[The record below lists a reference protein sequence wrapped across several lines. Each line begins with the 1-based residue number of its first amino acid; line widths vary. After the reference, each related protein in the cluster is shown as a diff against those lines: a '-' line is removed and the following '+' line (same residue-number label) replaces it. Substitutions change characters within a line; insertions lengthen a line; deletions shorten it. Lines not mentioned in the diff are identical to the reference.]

1 MRLEKKAT
9 LIASITASLLAIVKL
24 IVGITSGSVAVLASA
39 IDSLLDVSIS
49 VFNYF
54 ALSTAEKEADQQ
66 FNFGRGKIEAIA
78 SVIEGVIIT
87 VSGLYILFISIVKII
102 DNQTM
107 ININISIYVMLISI
121 ILTAALVY
129 FLEKV
134 AKKTDNM
141 VILADALHYKTDL
154 YSNIAIIISLITVY
168 FTNFHLLDAILGI
181 GIAFYIIYSAY
192 WIIKNGILMLL
203 DVALEPEMIKEI
215 KTILVQEDNING
227 YHYLQTRQSAND
239 IFVSVHLVFNDTIL
253 LVDAHTIS
261 DKIEDQI
268 KTINTKHN
276 WYINTHLDPYDDED
290 IKFKQ

>member
-1 MRLEKKAT
+1 
-9 LIASITASLLAIVKL
+9 
-24 IVGITSGSVAVLASA
+24 
-39 IDSLLDVSIS
+39 
-49 VFNYF
+49 
-54 ALSTAEKEADQQ
+54 
-66 FNFGRGKIEAIA
+66 
-78 SVIEGVIIT
+78 
-87 VSGLYILFISIVKII
+87 
-102 DNQTM
+102 
-107 ININISIYVMLISI
+107 
-121 ILTAALVY
+121 
-129 FLEKV
+129 
-134 AKKTDNM
+134 
-141 VILADALHYKTDL
+141 
-154 YSNIAIIISLITVY
+154 
-168 FTNFHLLDAILGI
+168 
-181 GIAFYIIYSAY
+181 
-192 WIIKNGILMLL
+192 MLL